1 MSKIKLRVADKE
13 ALEKVKGL
21 LDSIPVPAPTIKHL
35 CRSSGLNADKLKKGF
50 KLLYGESPY
59 RYLVLKRMDKA
70 KTLLRETEMTV
81 NEIAWELGYE
91 HGSNF
96 CLQFKKVVG
105 VRAGEWREKYTI
117 ATQSNQ

>member
-1 MSKIKLRVADKE
+1 MSAVKLRVADKE

-21 LDSIPVPAPTIKHL
+21 LDSIPTPAPTLQQL

-50 KLLYGESPY
+50 KLLYGEPPY
-59 RYLVLKRMDKA
+59 HYLLGLKMEKA
-70 KTLLRETEMTV
+70 KQLLCETELSV

-96 CLQFKKVVG
+96 CCQFKKVVG
-105 VRAGEWREKYTI
+105 MRAGVWRKSMLLRVP
-117 ATQSNQ
+117 AT